1 MRGDTASLPPL
12 VIRGVDDV
20 EDVPV
25 PEAEPLAGE
34 AAVLCPLVVEQRPV
48 RWQISGQVRMSIELM
63 FYCDLLHVR
72 SGLKKETSSTALP
85 GQRELVT
92 AGPLGLLK

>member
-1 MRGDTASLPPL
+1 MRGDTAGLPPL

-34 AAVLCPLVVEQRPV
+34 AAVLWPLVVEQ
-48 RWQISGQVRMSIELM
+48 
-63 FYCDLLHVR
+63 C
-72 SGLKKETSSTALP
+72 STMTRRY
-85 GQRELVT
+85 QDNV
-92 AGPLGLLK
+92 